1 MHTLSHTRSLSISLC
16 RSLTISFC
24 LSLPCTKLNAKLTKI
39 NISIHLFTDA
49 WFKPERLHPQGKCAQ
64 WLSNCKAIACS
75 RSRAVT
81 VQELLL

>member
-1 MHTLSHTRSLSISLC
+1 MHTLSHTRSLSVSLAL
-16 RSLTISFC
+16 SLTISFC

-39 NISIHLFTDA
+39 NISIHLFADA